1 MTAPGAVG
9 QALRGDPINTTRA
22 LIQAATGYT
31 EEFTTQQRQR
41 IYQDLAKA
49 LTQSR
54 GQDAQIA
61 LRALDAAMQGQQLTD
76 AQTDMLAK
84 LVSSALATSM
94 APSAG
99 RATATQYGQ

>member
-1 MTAPGAVG
+1 
-9 QALRGDPINTTRA
+9 LRGEPINTTKR
-22 LIQAATGYT
+22 LVQAVTGYT
-31 EEFTTQQRQR
+31 EEFTAQQRQR

-61 LRALDAAMQGQQLTD
+61 LRALDAAMQGQRLTD
-76 AQTDMLAK
+76 AQTDMLAR